1 MEYVSD
7 QRLAAYENWPMGPL
21 FVSRKLICQS
31 GVWAKSFKL
40 EEPRVVYGPFGNI
53 NGDVGIAFCEN
64 EELVVGGGAN
74 CSDPARGYIHSS
86 YPVDTPQGQGW
97 VANCFGVPGYPD
109 PPAQAFAVCMKK
121 Q

>member
-1 MEYVSD
+1 M
-7 QRLAAYENWPMGPL
+7 PG
-21 FVSRKLICQS
+21 CQS

-40 EEPRVVYGPFGNI
+40 EEPRIVYGPFGNI
-53 NGDVGIAFCEN
+53 NGDAGIAFCEN

-74 CSDPARGYIHSS
+74 CSDPTHGYIHSS